1 MKARA
6 PKKCY
11 WQWKSILGSKILSQ
25 RGVCLKVGNVVGC
38 YVMEKPWVP
47 TILDFKLKPKPNHL
61 IHVNWVQS

>member
-25 RGVCLKVGNVVGC
+25 RVVCLKVGNVVGC
-38 YVMEKPWVP
+38 
-47 TILDFKLKPKPNHL
+47 
-61 IHVNWVQS
+61 

>member
-11 WQWKSILGSKILSQ
+11 WQWKPILDSKILSQ
-25 RGVCLKVGNVVGC
+25 RGVCLKVGNVV
-38 YVMEKPWVP
+38 EKPWVP
-47 TILDFKLKPKPNHL
+47 SLLEFKLKPKPNHL